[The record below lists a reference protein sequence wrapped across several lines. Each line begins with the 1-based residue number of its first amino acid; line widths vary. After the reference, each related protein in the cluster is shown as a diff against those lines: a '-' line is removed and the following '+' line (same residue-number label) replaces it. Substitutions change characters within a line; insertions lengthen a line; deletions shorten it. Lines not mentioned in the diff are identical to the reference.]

1 MAENRVHGAVDRA
14 TSTGAFENAAR
25 AGYAVSGVLHLLIA
39 YIVVLLAF
47 GVGGNAD
54 QSGALATLAS
64 KGGGAVTLWIIA
76 IGLFALAAWRL
87 AEAVVGSHPN
97 DPADH
102 DHGAE
107 KQFNRVKAVA
117 LAVVYCGL
125 AVSAI
130 KFASGGGQSSG
141 QQNAGLSAHLMQSG
155 WGKTVLIIAGL
166 TIAIIGGYHIY
177 KGGTKNFLD
186 DLKVSGGRVITPL
199 GMGGY
204 IAKGAALAGA
214 GLLVIV
220 ATLTADPAKAAGI
233 DAAVKTL
240 GQAPFGKILLLIA
253 ALGIAA
259 YGAYC
264 FVLARFARM

>member
-1 MAENRVHGAVDRA
+1 MAESRVHGAVDQA
-14 TSTGAFENAAR
+14 TSTSAFEKAAR
-25 AGYAVSGVLHLLIA
+25 AGYAISGVLHVLIG
-39 YIVVLLAF
+39 YIVACLAF
-47 GVGGNAD
+47 GGGGNAD

-64 KGGGAVTLWIIA
+64 KGGGAVTLWIAA
-76 IGLFALAAWRL
+76 IGLFALAAWRV
-87 AEAVVGSHPN
+87 AETVVGSHPN
-97 DPADH
+97 DASDH
-102 DHGAE
+102 DEGAK
-107 KQFNRVKAVA
+107 KQVERIKSAA
-117 LAVVYCGL
+117 LAIVYCGL
-125 AVSAI
+125 AISAI
-130 KFASGGGQSSG
+130 KFATGGGQSSG
-141 QQNAGLSAHLMQSG
+141 QKNAGMSATLMQSG
-155 WGKTVLIIAGL
+155 WGKTLLIVVGLAVIAV
-166 TIAIIGGYHIY
+166 GGYHIY
-177 KGGTKNFLD
+177 KGATKKFLK

-204 IAKGAALAGA
+204 IAKGAVFAGA
-214 GLLVIV
+214 GVLVIV